1 MEESDY
7 LAVDGQQLRILL
19 TIQQAGSLSGA
30 AKMLDMN
37 QSTISYWLELLR
49 KRTGDPLFV
58 RQGNGVVATERA
70 KELFPAA
77 EAALAQLQAIFE
89 PQIYQPEKDHGV
101 LRIATTAV
109 ERGLLIKPLIE
120 HAIKVAPHLSIE
132 LRSTGSAHQVV
143 EQLRNGNVDA
153 AIMPPK
159 VAKGDGLMQRHLLST
174 TDVVFCDPKHPLVE
188 NDLDAFCARA
198 QVRVGFGPDAGF
210 DVDRRLAKLG
220 SKRRVAVQVADFDSA
235 LAMIRGTPLIATLPA
250 LLAPSDLLS
259 VAPPWEQGSLDLAL
273 IWHARNQTSGRHKY
287 WRDILA
293 EIAKS

>member
-1 MEESDY
+1 MENSDY
-7 LAVDGQQLRILL
+7 LAIDGQQLQILL

-37 QSTISYWLELLR
+37 QSTVSYWLELLR

-89 PQIYQPEKDHGV
+89 PQIYVPENDHGV

-109 ERGLLIKPLIE
+109 ERALLIKPLIE
-120 HAIKVAPHLSIE
+120 HAIKVAPNLSIE
-132 LRSTGSAHQVV
+132 LRSTGSAHQVID
-143 EQLRNGNVDA
+143 QLRDGSLDA

-159 VAKGDGLMQRHLLST
+159 VAEGDGLMRRHLFST
-174 TDVVFCDPKHPLVE
+174 KDVVFFDPKHPLEE

-198 QVRVGFGPDAGF
+198 HVRVGFGPDAGF
-210 DVDRRLAKLG
+210 DIDRRLAKLG
-220 SKRRVAVQVADFDSA
+220 RKRKVAMQVADFDSA

-250 LLAPSDLLS
+250 PLAPPDLSS
-259 VAPPWEQGSLDLAL
+259 VSPPWKQNGLDLAL
-273 IWHARNQTSGRHKY
+273 IWHTRNQTSERHRY
-287 WRDILA
+287 WRNTLTD
-293 EIAKS
+293 IAKP